1 MAIFKLV
8 EGLTY
13 AVEAGADLSAG
24 LNRFVKINSSKLAV
38 LCGSGDKVLGTVF
51 EVAASAGPV
60 SIQFGGIA
68 KVVAG
73 AAITAGAQVQSD
85 GNGAAI
91 TLAAGK
97 AAGVSLDGAS
107 AAGVIT
113 AVALVSG

>member
-13 AVEAGADLSAG
+13 AVEAGADLSSS
-24 LNRFVKINSSKLAV
+24 LNRFIKINSSNQAV
-38 LCGSGDKVLGTVF
+38 LAGSGDKVLGTLF
-51 EVAASAGPV
+51 EVAALGGPA

-73 AAITAGAQVQSD
+73 AAITAGSRVQSD

-91 TLAAGK
+91 TLAAGVSAGIALFAAA
-97 AAGVSLDGAS
+97 AAGE
-107 AAGVIT
+107 VIP
-113 AVALVSG
+113 VALVG